1 MKRKIFS
8 EFKEVFKNLY
18 DNKFE
23 YIINTSIMEAGILTL
38 GAFVLEKIFELMMYF
53 AGIHNV
59 TQTNFYNILFHPV
72 SLITLIVYI
81 LIMAFIMFF
90 EFSFIVFMI
99 YGKFNNKNYSVR
111 TILNKSFNSMKSLIG
126 KQFIFFLA
134 YFITMIPIQ
143 NLGLNSVLTQDLY
156 IPKFITEELLKTP
169 SNAIIFLVAMLIL
182 IYINFRLFFVIPLTI
197 ISRKSLSDSIKE
209 SWEITKNHKLE
220 IILIV
225 LMSEV
230 IFTIVSGI
238 IVFVVIYIFEII
250 NSSGNSLILQ
260 TLLFTL
266 LQAVF
271 FFFSVMSKL
280 VIVTTLVNII
290 VDKNEVSNEIINLES
305 KEKRKFKYFNTFL
318 TIFTISLIIYN
329 GYNIYYTGVNENVL
343 TIAHRGD
350 VEYGVENSLE
360 ALEGA
365 LKNKADYVE
374 MDIVMT
380 KDNKFVVLHDF
391 NLKRLA
397 GINKN
402 IYDMNFDEVVGL
414 EIKQGG
420 FKSHI
425 PSFEEYVKRAKELDV
440 KLLVELKPHGK
451 EPDNYVD
458 LVIQELKR
466 LGIDKKYKVMS
477 LNKDVMVELNKK
489 EPDIDTGYVIPIQ
502 FGSFNNIG
510 VDFYVIEDFSFSNY
524 LLREAK
530 IEKKNVFVWTINDQ
544 EDMTRY
550 LQTAVDGIITDN
562 PKMVNDVKKEL
573 KTHNTY
579 FDKVARELEL

>member
-38 GAFVLEKIFELMMYF
+38 GAFILEKTFELMMYF

-169 SNAIIFLVAMLIL
+169 SNAIIFLVAMVIL

-305 KEKRKFKYFNTFL
+305 KEKIKFKYFNTFL

-374 MDIVMT
+374 IDIVMT

-440 KLLVELKPHGK
+440 KLLVELKLHGE

-502 FGSFNNIG
+502 FGSFNNID
-510 VDFYVIEDFSFSNY
+510 VDFYVIEDFSFSKY

>member
-1 MKRKIFS
+1 M
-8 EFKEVFKNLY
+8 
-18 DNKFE
+18 
-23 YIINTSIMEAGILTL
+23 
-38 GAFVLEKIFELMMYF
+38 
-53 AGIHNV
+53 
-59 TQTNFYNILFHPV
+59 
-72 SLITLIVYI
+72 
-81 LIMAFIMFF
+81 
-90 EFSFIVFMI
+90 
-99 YGKFNNKNYSVR
+99 
-111 TILNKSFNSMKSLIG
+111 
-126 KQFIFFLA
+126 
-134 YFITMIPIQ
+134 
-143 NLGLNSVLTQDLY
+143 
-156 IPKFITEELLKTP
+156 
-169 SNAIIFLVAMLIL
+169 
-182 IYINFRLFFVIPLTI
+182 
-197 ISRKSLSDSIKE
+197 
-209 SWEITKNHKLE
+209 
-220 IILIV
+220 
-225 LMSEV
+225 
-230 IFTIVSGI
+230 
-238 IVFVVIYIFEII
+238 
-250 NSSGNSLILQ
+250 
-260 TLLFTL
+260 
-266 LQAVF
+266 
-271 FFFSVMSKL
+271 
-280 VIVTTLVNII
+280 
-290 VDKNEVSNEIINLES
+290 
-305 KEKRKFKYFNTFL
+305 
-318 TIFTISLIIYN
+318 
-329 GYNIYYTGVNENVL
+329 L

>member
-53 AGIHNV
+53 AGINNV

-425 PSFEEYVKRAKELDV
+425 PSFEEYVKRSKELDV

>member
-38 GAFVLEKIFELMMYF
+38 GAFALEKIFELMMYF

-59 TQTNFYNILFHPV
+59 NQTNFYNILFHPV

-169 SNAIIFLVAMLIL
+169 SNAIIFLVAMVIL

-271 FFFSVMSKL
+271 FFLSVMSKL

-305 KEKRKFKYFNTFL
+305 KEKIKFKYFNTFL

-440 KLLVELKPHGK
+440 KLLVELKLHGE

-502 FGSFNNIG
+502 FGSFNNIA
-510 VDFYVIEDFSFSNY
+510 VDFYVIEDFSFSKY

-550 LQTAVDGIITDN
+550 LQTPVDGIITDN

>member
-23 YIINTSIMEAGILTL
+23 YIINISIMEAGILTL
-38 GAFVLEKIFELMMYF
+38 GAFALEKIFELMMYF

-169 SNAIIFLVAMLIL
+169 SNAIIFLGAMIIL
-182 IYINFRLFFVIPLTI
+182 IYINFRLFFVIPLSI

-305 KEKRKFKYFNTFL
+305 KEKIKFKYFNTFL

-380 KDNKFVVLHDF
+380 KDNKFIVLHDF

-414 EIKQGG
+414 EIKQRG

-489 EPDIDTGYVIPIQ
+489 EPDIDTGYVIPI
-502 FGSFNNIG
+502 
-510 VDFYVIEDFSFSNY
+510 
-524 LLREAK
+524 
-530 IEKKNVFVWTINDQ
+530 
-544 EDMTRY
+544 
-550 LQTAVDGIITDN
+550 
-562 PKMVNDVKKEL
+562 
-573 KTHNTY
+573 
-579 FDKVARELEL
+579 

>member
-53 AGIHNV
+53 AGINNV

-156 IPKFITEELLKTP
+156 IPKFITEELLKTS

-220 IILIV
+220 MILIV

-414 EIKQGG
+414 EIKQGV

-425 PSFEEYVKRAKELDV
+425 TSFEEYVKRAKELDV

-466 LGIDKKYKVMS
+466 LGVDKKYKVMS

-502 FGSFNNIG
+502 FGSFNNIA

>member
-38 GAFVLEKIFELMMYF
+38 GAFALEKIFELMMYF
-53 AGIHNV
+53 AGIQNV

-99 YGKFNNKNYSVR
+99 YGKFNNKNYSVK

-156 IPKFITEELLKTP
+156 IPKFITEELLKTS
-169 SNAIIFLVAMLIL
+169 SNAIIFLVAMVIL
-182 IYINFRLFFVIPLTI
+182 IYINFRLFFVIPLSI

-280 VIVTTLVNII
+280 VIVTILVNII

-305 KEKRKFKYFNTFL
+305 KEKIKFKYFNTFL

-397 GINKN
+397 GVNKN

-414 EIKQGG
+414 EIKQRG

-440 KLLVELKPHGK
+440 KLLVELKPHGE

-502 FGSFNNIG
+502 FGSFNNIA

-562 PKMVNDVKKEL
+562 PKMVNNVKKEL

>member
-8 EFKEVFKNLY
+8 EFKEVLKNLY

-38 GAFVLEKIFELMMYF
+38 GVFVLEKIFELMMYF

-72 SLITLIVYI
+72 SLITLIAYI

-99 YGKFNNKNYSVR
+99 YGKFNNKNYSVK

-156 IPKFITEELLKTP
+156 IPKFITEELLKTS
-169 SNAIIFLVAMLIL
+169 SNAIIFLVAMVIL

-220 IILIV
+220 MILIV

-238 IVFVVIYIFEII
+238 IVFVVIYIFELI

-440 KLLVELKPHGK
+440 KLLVELKPHGE

-477 LNKDVMVELNKK
+477 LNKDVIVELNKK

-502 FGSFNNIG
+502 FGSFNNIA

>member
-1 MKRKIFS
+1 MKRKIFG
-8 EFKEVFKNLY
+8 EFKEVLKNLY

-99 YGKFNNKNYSVR
+99 YGKFNNKNYLVK

-169 SNAIIFLVAMLIL
+169 SNAIIFLVAMVIL

-329 GYNIYYTGVNENVL
+329 GYNIYYTGINENVL

-440 KLLVELKPHGK
+440 KLLVELKPHGE

-502 FGSFNNIG
+502 FGSFNNIA

-530 IEKKNVFVWTINDQ
+530 IENKNVFVWTINDQ

>member
-38 GAFVLEKIFELMMYF
+38 GSFALEKIFELMMYF

-169 SNAIIFLVAMLIL
+169 SNAIIFLGAMIIL
-182 IYINFRLFFVIPLTI
+182 IYINFRLFFVIPLSI

-305 KEKRKFKYFNTFL
+305 KEKIKFKYFNTFL

-414 EIKQGG
+414 EIKQRG

-502 FGSFNNIG
+502 FGSFNNIA

-562 PKMVNDVKKEL
+562 PKMVNNVKKEL

>member
-23 YIINTSIMEAGILTL
+23 YIINASIMEAGILTL

-53 AGIHNV
+53 AGINNV

-81 LIMAFIMFF
+81 LIMAFIIFF

-156 IPKFITEELLKTP
+156 IPKFITEELLKTS

-425 PSFEEYVKRAKELDV
+425 PSFEEYVKRSKELDV

>member
-1 MKRKIFS
+1 MKRKIFG
-8 EFKEVFKNLY
+8 EFKEVLKNLY

-99 YGKFNNKNYSVR
+99 YGKFNNKNYSVK

-169 SNAIIFLVAMLIL
+169 SNAIIFLVAMVIL

-260 TLLFTL
+260 TLFFTL

-271 FFFSVMSKL
+271 LFFSVMSKL

-440 KLLVELKPHGK
+440 KLLVELKPHGE

-477 LNKDVMVELNKK
+477 LNKDVIVELNKK

-502 FGSFNNIG
+502 FGSFNNIA

-530 IEKKNVFVWTINDQ
+530 IENKNVFVWTINDK

>member
-38 GAFVLEKIFELMMYF
+38 GAFVLEKIFELMMHF

>member
-38 GAFVLEKIFELMMYF
+38 GAFALEKIFELMMYF

-169 SNAIIFLVAMLIL
+169 SNAIIFLGAMIIL
-182 IYINFRLFFVIPLTI
+182 IYINFRLFFVIPLSI

-305 KEKRKFKYFNTFL
+305 KEKIKFKYFNTFL

-414 EIKQGG
+414 EIKQRG

-477 LNKDVMVELNKK
+477 LNKDVIVELNKK

-502 FGSFNNIG
+502 FGSFNNIA

-562 PKMVNDVKKEL
+562 PKMVNNVKKEL